1 MGNVMEESILSIWHN
16 EKYEKLRKSLAQGK
30 RCECKLCSRCSADGL
45 LAGNEF
51 VEEWR
56 KQRHAS

>member
-16 EKYEKLRKSLAQGK
+16 AKYEKLRESLAQGK
-30 RCECKLCSRCSADGL
+30 RNECKLCSRCSADGL

-56 KQRHAS
+56 KLHYAS